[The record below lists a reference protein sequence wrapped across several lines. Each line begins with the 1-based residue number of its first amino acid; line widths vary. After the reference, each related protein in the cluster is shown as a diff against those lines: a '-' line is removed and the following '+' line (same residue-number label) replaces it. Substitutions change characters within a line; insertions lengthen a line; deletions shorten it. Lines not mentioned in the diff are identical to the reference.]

1 MPVIVLNCCRLF
13 GWSRFV
19 FGQISAE
26 IVAERMKQEG
36 RMRGEGNRNAR
47 CQISSFILLACF
59 AKLMLIG
66 LFQEEAKTTKCGVEC
81 VNLSDDCVVETGNGV
96 LTPRCRIRVPKYEV
110 TAVYIN
116 THARKVAPLGTRDTS
131 KQSAEL

>member
-36 RMRGEGNRNAR
+36 RMRGEGRGEGNRNAR
-47 CQISSFILLACF
+47 CQISSHIQLACF

-66 LFQEEAKTTKCGVEC
+66 PFNRAANLLRCGVEC
-81 VNLSDDCVVETGNGV
+81 ANLSDDCRVRRGLET
-96 LTPRCRIRVPKYEV
+96 E
-110 TAVYIN
+110 
-116 THARKVAPLGTRDTS
+116 
-131 KQSAEL
+131 